1 MLLFITKC
9 LRYESAYVWCQSFF
23 LFQSCNQTYAPPFRV
38 PLGTVIGGIFVC
50 VCSSVHPG
58 SGTVIGGMFVIL
70 DGHHQ
75 THTDLCMRVSMQSYS
90 ELC

>member
-1 MLLFITKC
+1 M
-9 LRYESAYVWCQSFF
+9 
-23 LFQSCNQTYAPPFRV
+23 
-38 PLGTVIGGIFVC
+38 VIGEIVAC

-75 THTDLCMRVSMQSYS
+75 THTDLCMRVSMHSYV
-90 ELC
+90 EKLLKLDLKGN